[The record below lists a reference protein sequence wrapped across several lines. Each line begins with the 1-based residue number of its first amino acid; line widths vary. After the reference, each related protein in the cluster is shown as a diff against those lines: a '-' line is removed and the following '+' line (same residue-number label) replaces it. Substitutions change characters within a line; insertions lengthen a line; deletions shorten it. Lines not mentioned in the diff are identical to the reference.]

1 MLFIKNGKVFTMEG
15 PPIDGADILVTNG
28 TIAAIG
34 QGLDCPPG
42 AQVIDAT
49 NKLVYPGLID
59 AHTHLGLSGT
69 AMRWEGNDVNEVTD
83 PVTPHLRSL
92 DGINAF
98 DESFAETR
106 EAGVTC
112 VATSPGSAN
121 VIGGQLTAIKTGGS
135 NRADDLVIKAPLAI
149 KCALGENPKNA
160 YGQNKKVS
168 PMTRMGTAA
177 ILRETFIKANEYL
190 HKKENNPEDKQPDFN
205 MKYEALIP
213 VLKKEIPIHIH
224 AHQANDIHTAIRL
237 QKEFGILMV
246 IIHCTD
252 AHLVIDDLARAG
264 LPTIIG
270 PTLCAKSKPE
280 VRHKTFA
287 TASAL
292 VEAGILTCITTD
304 HPVIPLQHLNIC
316 AALCVQAGMDKEEAM
331 KAITIY
337 AAKVMRLDHKVGSL
351 AVGKDGDIVIWDG
364 CPLDTTSHAL
374 YTIIEGKI
382 VYKRS

>member
-15 PPIDGADILVTNG
+15 PAIEGADILVVDG
-28 TIAAIG
+28 VIAAIG
-34 QGLDCPPG
+34 KGLDCPPE
-42 AQVIDAT
+42 AKVIDAT
-49 NKLVYPGLID
+49 GRFVFPGLID

-69 AMRWEGNDVNEVTD
+69 AMRWEGNDTNETSD
-83 PVTPHLRSL
+83 PVTPHMRTI

-98 DESFAETR
+98 DETFLDTIM
-106 EAGVTC
+106 AGVTC

-121 VIGGQLTAIKTGGS
+121 VIGGQLTAMKTGGS
-135 NRADDLVIKAPLAI
+135 KRADDLVIKAPMAI

-160 YGQNKKVS
+160 YGQSKKVA
-168 PMTRMGTAA
+168 PITRMGTAA
-177 ILRETFIKANEYL
+177 IFRETFSKAKEYL
-190 HKKENNPEDKQPDFN
+190 DKKENNPADKQPDFN

-237 QKEFGILMV
+237 QKEFGMRMV

-252 AHLVIDDLARAG
+252 AHLVIDDLKDTG
-264 LPTIIG
+264 IPTIIG
-270 PTLCAKSKPE
+270 PTLGHKSKPE

-287 TASAL
+287 TAGEL
-292 VEAGILTCITTD
+292 VKAGILTCITTD
-304 HPVIPLQHLNIC
+304 HPVIPLQHLNVC
-316 AALCVQAGMDKEEAM
+316 AALCVQAGMDRDEAM

-337 AAKVMRLDHKVGSL
+337 AAKVMSLDHKVGSL

-364 CPLDTTSHAL
+364 CPLETTSHAL
-374 YTIIEGKI
+374 YTIIEGKV
-382 VYKRS
+382 VYERQ